1 MIHMTNCTY
10 VCMRFCSFKFLFLC
24 DFIYLNNS
32 CLFFILNLERV
43 KGIEPS
49 RPAWKAGVLPLNYT
63 RIIPNVS
70 HSFVAQ
76 NFIDLGGGG
85 RIRTFEDRSQRVYSP
100 PHLTA
105 LVPLHELRGY
115 RYHQ

>member
-1 MIHMTNCTY
+1 MAA
-10 VCMRFCSFKFLFLC
+10 V
-24 DFIYLNNS
+24 DPGV
-32 CLFFILNLERV
+32 ERV

-63 RIIPNVS
+63 RIIPTLS
-70 HSFVAQ
+70 HSHVAQ
-76 NFIDLGGGG
+76 NFIDFGGGG

-105 LVPLHELRGY
+105 LVPLRCFGGY
-115 RYHQ
+115 LCNRILFNKVL